1 MRMLTKILFLSTA
14 LMVFL
19 SSCSEESNPQF
30 DIQTFTSVFDNNKFD
45 AVYIPI
51 DMRQTPDGG
60 YIVLGGR
67 NLTDS
72 NFTGIYLL
80 KADKFGNFV
89 KEMEVDETSVN
100 PIAQFVEF
108 QTRYYFL
115 CMDPIT
121 QQTQIASVD
130 ANLEAVSVEPV
141 QGNLTYPAAARF
153 IDNNFIVLGYNNT
166 DKESVIAILNTD
178 GGILA
183 SKGYSIGTGE
193 DIEEPIINHYIRTG
207 RQYPFAV
214 GKISSGL
221 YYFNGFFNYTFSLVF
236 TDISSDDPIGVVQG
250 QQDDGGFSAV
260 TPLGGSKFASS
271 RFNFG
276 NNFLIP
282 NEQFETNGITS
293 STDLGGFSLPELV
306 PNANVRILRATA
318 GERNV
323 LIYGSDTQSK
333 QIGLIFYDEA
343 TGEFIASKY
352 LGFSN
357 PYKVASLTQT
367 EDDGLAVCGTTYL
380 AGRFPRICIFKLSKD
395 QLTDIVN

>member
-357 PYKVASLTQT
+357 PYEVASLTQT